1 MENIFTKLQIDELTQ
16 QAWGQTVRPKFFF
29 LFLMLFWTLNTTIN
43 HLSYLDQTRA
53 TTSYSHAIGQLQQ
66 KPTLYLFTYEQ
77 SMYHS
82 FHMAE

>member
-1 MENIFTKLQIDELTQ
+1 
-16 QAWGQTVRPKFFF
+16 
-29 LFLMLFWTLNTTIN
+29 MLFWTLHTTIN

-66 KPTLYLFTYEQ
+66 KPTLYVFTYEQ